1 MGVVLKWRTRTRV
14 AQAKR
19 RKLLIISGLIA
30 FWLFI
35 LVNVAVLVR

>member
-1 MGVVLKWRTRTRV
+1 MGVVLKFRTRTR
-14 AQAKR
+14 AAKARR

-30 FWLFI
+30 FGLFI

>member
-1 MGVVLKWRTRTRV
+1 MGVVLKFRTRTRV

-30 FWLFI
+30 FGMFI
-35 LVNVAVLVR
+35 LVNVAIIVR